1 MSGHSAGLC
10 PRYHQAVELVGRRW
24 AGAIVQILLAG
35 PARYNELRSAIPD
48 INDRMLAERL
58 RELEAEQIVIRT
70 VLPEAPVRVEYTL
83 TEKGRALE
91 GALTAIGRWAERWIE
106 RPAPTAAAPAA
117 TKTAVPKTAATRS
130 GRALAGRLAAGS
142 TSRPKNRTR

>member
-1 MSGHSAGLC
+1 MSDHSAALC

-24 AGAIVQILLAG
+24 AGAIVRILLAG
-35 PARYNELRSAIPD
+35 PARYNELRAAIPD

-70 VLPEAPVRVEYTL
+70 VLPEAPVRVEYQL

-91 GALTAIGRWAERWIE
+91 TALTAIGKWAERWIE
-106 RPAPTAAAPAA
+106 APA
-117 TKTAVPKTAATRS
+117 TQPAASKAPERTR
-130 GRALAGRLAAGS
+130 RALAGRLAAGKS
-142 TSRPKNRTR
+142 TRLKSRASSR

>member
-1 MSGHSAGLC
+1 MPDHSPGLC

-35 PARYNELRSAIPD
+35 PARYNELRAAIPD

-58 RELEAEQIVIRT
+58 RELEAAEILVRT
-70 VLPEAPVRVEYTL
+70 VLPDAPIRVEYAL

-91 GALTAIGRWAERWIE
+91 VALTAIGRWAERWIE
-106 RPAPTAAAPAA
+106 APATAPTAAQKTPAP
-117 TKTAVPKTAATRS
+117 RR
-130 GRALAGRLAAGS
+130 RALAGRLAAGKS
-142 TSRPKNRTR
+142 APAKSRATGR